1 MIRSVHIG
9 RRIQLNL
16 LSYSIALSH
25 LDKERILK
33 DMPKIKRKTH
43 EVEKAIEEDIEIQG
57 NRFRLYFQNRF
68 SLISLIVDLLTGIF
82 YIIGSIASL
91 TPIPDVIGT
100 YFYLAGAVFL
110 TIRPVLRILKNIFIY
125 DEMKI
130 EKKKNR

>member
-1 MIRSVHIG
+1 
-9 RRIQLNL
+9 
-16 LSYSIALSH
+16 
-25 LDKERILK
+25 
-33 DMPKIKRKTH
+33 MPKIKRKTH